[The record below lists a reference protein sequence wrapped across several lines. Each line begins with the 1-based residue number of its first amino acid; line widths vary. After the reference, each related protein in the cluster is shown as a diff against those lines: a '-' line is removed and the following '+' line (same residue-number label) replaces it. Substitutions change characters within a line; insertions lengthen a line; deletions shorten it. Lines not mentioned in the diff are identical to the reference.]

1 MICFYFLKLS
11 YVVFNDTLS
20 LKSWSVVLKRLGQD
34 EPGQDDDV
42 YNVNV
47 IEKLYK
53 PWMTEQIVLHLG
65 DIDGNELINY
75 L

>member
-20 LKSWSVVLKRLGQD
+20 LKSWRIGLTRFGQD
-34 EPGQDDDV
+34 EPGQDDV

-47 IEKLYK
+47 IEKLFK
-53 PWMTEQIVLHLG
+53 Q
-65 DIDGNELINY
+65 
-75 L
+75 